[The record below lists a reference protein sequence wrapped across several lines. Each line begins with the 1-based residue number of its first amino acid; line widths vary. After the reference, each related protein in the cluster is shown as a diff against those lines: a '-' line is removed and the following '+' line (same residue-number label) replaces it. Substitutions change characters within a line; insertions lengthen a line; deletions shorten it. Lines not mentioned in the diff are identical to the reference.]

1 MAQYVICDKC
11 KELVEYSPET
21 KYEGGTSY
29 TILTCPHCG
38 YIKKSNRSHIH
49 YGNDGKK

>member
-1 MAQYVICDKC
+1 MAKYAVCKKC
-11 KELVEYSPET
+11 GGLYEYTPKT

-29 TILTCPHCG
+29 STITCTNCG
-38 YIKKSNRSHIH
+38 YEKTTSTNYIH

>member
-1 MAQYVICDKC
+1 MSRYLICEGC
-11 KELVEYSPET
+11 KELVEYNPEI

-29 TILTCPHCG
+29 TVFKCPKCG
-38 YIKKSNRSHIH
+38 YEKKSSINHIH